1 MDVLNT
7 WTDLI
12 TLRVIRLRV
21 ALLSGSKAGL
31 GFGACD
37 LNAPAAR
44 MDF

>member
-7 WTDLI
+7 WTDLNAN
-12 TLRVIRLRV
+12 RFIRLRV
-21 ALLSGSKAGL
+21 ALLSGLKAGL
-31 GFGACD
+31 GSGACD